1 MHNNSFPCENKFV
14 LRVINARVVNG
25 MMAPSLQM
33 LLAALKYTNICIYAL
48 ILVSVLYKY
57 SLPFEGQNDIDNEC

>member
-33 LLAALKYTNICIYAL
+33 LHAALKYRCIYAL
-48 ILVSVLYKY
+48 IFVSVLYKY
-57 SLPFEGQNDIDNEC
+57 SLPFEGQRDIDNEC